1 MRSKALKIAN
11 AKNKNTENESEQ
23 DKSEK
28 HKNTNS
34 QLCSGNNPLPSGS
47 SQRKERLI
55 IFQREDEVYP
65 RGNWEGVLLL
75 HSIPSARNYFKN

>member
-1 MRSKALKIAN
+1 MKILKMRARKIKAKTI
-11 AKNKNTENESEQ
+11 K
-23 DKSEK
+23 
-28 HKNTNS
+28 TNS

-65 RGNWEGVLLL
+65 KGNWGGGPSL
-75 HSIPSARNYFKN
+75 HSIPSVRE